1 MKRCMIVDDSSVVR
15 QVVKRILDGPD
26 MMVVEAAGGNDAL
39 SMCRSE
45 MPDIIVLD
53 SKLFDMSPED
63 FIRQAMAEAH
73 QTKPHI
79 VICMTQFDVG
89 AIMRAKRAGA
99 RGYLLKPFDR
109 GQLLDRFREMD
120 LAA

>member
-26 MMVVEAAGGNDAL
+26 MVVVEAACGTDAL
-39 SMCRSE
+39 AMCRSE
-45 MPDIIVLD
+45 MPEIIVVD
-53 SKLFDMSPED
+53 TKIYDMTAQD
-63 FIRQAMAEAH
+63 FIRQAMDYAH
-73 QTKPHI
+73 DVKPHI
-79 VICMTQFDVG
+79 VVCMAQLDIG

-109 GQLLDRFREMD
+109 GQLLERFRELQ

>member
-1 MKRCMIVDDSSVVR
+1 MKRCMIVDDSGVIR
-15 QVVKRILDGPD
+15 QVVKRILDGPE
-26 MMVVEAAGGNDAL
+26 MIVVEASCGTDGLA
-39 SMCRSE
+39 MCRSQ

-53 SKLFDMSPED
+53 TKLHDMNAQD
-63 FIRQAMAEAH
+63 FIRQAMEYAEH
-73 QTKPHI
+73 VKPHI
-79 VICMTQFDVG
+79 VVSMTQFDVG

-109 GQLLDRFREMD
+109 GHLLERFRELQ